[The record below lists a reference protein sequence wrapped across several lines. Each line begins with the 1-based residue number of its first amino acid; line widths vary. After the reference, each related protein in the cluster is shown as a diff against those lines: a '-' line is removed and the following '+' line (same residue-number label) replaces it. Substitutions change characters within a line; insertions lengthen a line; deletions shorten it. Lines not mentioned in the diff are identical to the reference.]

1 MKVFKFGGAS
11 VKSARSVQNL
21 AAIIK
26 NERDEL
32 VVVISAMDKTTNL
45 LEALCSAFFS
55 KQQEVVEIIGQ
66 LVLNHQT
73 ILQDLFPDEDHPVYD
88 TFNRLI
94 DELRDYTAKDSSL
107 DFDIEY
113 DQIVSYGELIS
124 TNIISAYLNEIGI
137 SNTWLDIRTCLK
149 TGNEFRDAKI
159 NWEISEK
166 LVQEKID
173 FGQSKLYV
181 TQGFI
186 GSTSNNL
193 TTTLG
198 REGSDFTAAIL
209 TFLLNANEI
218 VIWKDVAG
226 IYNADPNQFREV
238 EKLDKI
244 SYQEAIELAY
254 FGAKVIHPKTI
265 KPLQNKN
272 IPLKVKSFEFPDE
285 EGTTISAFNERV
297 EFPPVYIV
305 KEKQVLISISP
316 KDFSFIAEDNLSKI
330 FAIFANHRVKVNLSE
345 NSAISFSACVD
356 YDDRKFKWLIEEL
369 NQDFKVYYNT
379 GLKLITIRHHTE
391 KSIEKMTAKK
401 NILVEQKNRLTAR
414 FVVGEESN

>member
-11 VKSARSVQNL
+11 VKSAGSVKNL
-21 AAIIK
+21 ASIIK
-26 NERDEL
+26 NEKDEL

-55 KQQEVVEIIGQ
+55 NKQDVDEIIGQ
-66 LVLNHQT
+66 LVANHQT
-73 ILQDLFPDEDHPVYD
+73 IMQGLFPIKDHPVYAN
-88 TFNRLI
+88 FKRLI
-94 DELRDYTAKDSSL
+94 DELREYTSKDPAM

-124 TNIISAYLNEIGI
+124 TTIISAYLNEIGI
-137 SNTWLDIRTCLK
+137 TNTLLDIRTCLK
-149 TGNEFRDAKI
+149 TGNEFRDARI
-159 NWEISEK
+159 NWELSGK
-166 LVQEKID
+166 LVPEKFD
-173 FGQSKLYV
+173 FRQSKIYV

-186 GSTSNNL
+186 GSTLNNL

-209 TFLLNANEI
+209 TFILDADEI

-226 IYNADPNQFREV
+226 IFNADPNQFKDV
-238 EKLDKI
+238 EKLDRI
-244 SYQEAIELAY
+244 SYHEAIELAY

-272 IPLKVKSFEFPDE
+272 IPLIVKSFEFPDAI
-285 EGTTISAFNERV
+285 GTTISVFNEKV
-297 EFPPVYIV
+297 DFPPVYII
-305 KEKQVLISISP
+305 KDKQVLISISP

-345 NSAISFSACVD
+345 NSAISFSACFD
-356 YDDRKFKWLIEEL
+356 HDERKFTWLIEDLKQNFE
-369 NQDFKVYYNT
+369 VSYNT

-391 KSIEKMTAKK
+391 KSIEEMTAKK

-414 FVVGEESN
+414 FVVDG

>member
-11 VKSARSVQNL
+11 IKSAGSVKNL
-21 AAIIK
+21 ASIIK
-26 NERDEL
+26 NEKDKL

-45 LEALCSAFFS
+45 LEALCSAFFNRS
-55 KQQEVVEIIGQ
+55 QGGIAVIGQ
-66 LVLNHQT
+66 LDTYHKKVMK
-73 ILQDLFPDEDHPVYD
+73 DLFPDLDHPVYASYGQ
-88 TFNRLI
+88 LI
-94 DELRDYTAKDSSL
+94 RELKNYIAKEPSK

-124 TNIISAYLNEIGI
+124 TTIISAYLNEIGVP
-137 SNTWLDIRTCLK
+137 NCWLDIRTCLK
-149 TGNEFRDAKI
+149 TGTEFRDAKI
-159 NWEISEK
+159 NWELSET
-166 LVQEKID
+166 LVKEKID
-173 FGQSKLYV
+173 FKDTKLYI

-186 GSTSNNL
+186 GSTLNNL

-209 TFLLNANEI
+209 TFILNANEI

-226 IYNADPNQFREV
+226 IYNADPHQFNDV
-238 EKLDKI
+238 QKLDKI
-244 SYQEAIELAY
+244 SYQEAIELSY

-272 IPLKVKSFEFPDE
+272 IPLTVKSFEFLDAP
-285 EGTTISAFNERV
+285 GTIISVFNEKV
-297 EFPPVYIV
+297 DFPPVYIV

-316 KDFSFIAEDNLSKI
+316 KDFSFIAEDNLSQI
-330 FAIFANHRVKVNLSE
+330 FSIFANHRVKVNLSE

-356 YDDRKFKWLIEEL
+356 FDERKFHWLIEEL
-369 NQDFKVYYNT
+369 NQNFDVFYNT

-391 KSIEKMTAKK
+391 KSIAEMTKGK
-401 NILVEQKNRLTAR
+401 SILVEQKNRLTAR
-414 FVVGEESN
+414 FVVEG